1 MYFIFKIRANQGE
14 KKDMKKRIAAVSAAL
29 NRGSFV
35 SIIVGLLVMMSVPT
49 NAALTEPLGPDS
61 ATGKVLF
68 ETLDSLYGLDNLTRV
83 DDYDSSIVDQYWAF
97 ADEAVTATAL
107 ARAKFADFTHMFGFL
122 YGSEGDR
129 FKPLFNTGQ
138 SYYGVFDDEGR
149 APQNR
154 IKKEASFTSKKT
166 GPVFRFGLKI
176 LGHPDHIIWSSA
188 PSDNVVM
195 PKGAAGDGIDHMITF
210 QVTGNNGYSNNTIGN
225 YVIAWEDLKAD
236 NAWGQFDGDYGDLVV
251 ELSGVKSIPEP
262 YSIALFALAGL
273 ALLRHP
279 HRTKIT

>member
-1 MYFIFKIRANQGE
+1 
-14 KKDMKKRIAAVSAAL
+14 MKKRIAAVPAAL
-29 NRGSFV
+29 NRIGII
-35 SIIVGLLVMMSVPT
+35 SIIAGLLVMMSAPT
-49 NAALTEPLGPDS
+49 NAALTEPLSPDS
-61 ATGKVLF
+61 VTGTVLF

-97 ADEAVTATAL
+97 ADEAVTATAI

-122 YGSEGDR
+122 YESEGDR

-149 APQNR
+149 APQNQ
-154 IKKEASFTSKKT
+154 IKKEASFTSKKA

-176 LGHPDHIIWSSA
+176 LSQPGYIWSSA

-195 PKGAAGDGIDHMITF
+195 PKGTAGDGIDHMITY
-210 QVTGNNGYSNNTIGN
+210 QITGNDGYSGNTIGN
-225 YVIAWEDLKAD
+225 YIIAWEDIRAD

-251 ELSGVKSIPEP
+251 ELSGVRSIPEP

-279 HRTKIT
+279 RRTKITR

>member
-1 MYFIFKIRANQGE
+1 
-14 KKDMKKRIAAVSAAL
+14 MKKRIAAVPAAL
-29 NRGSFV
+29 NRIGLIG
-35 SIIVGLLVMMSVPT
+35 IIAGLSVMISVPT

-61 ATGKVLF
+61 VTGKVLF
-68 ETLDSLYGLDNLTRV
+68 ETLDNLYGLDNLTRV

-97 ADEAVTATAL
+97 ADEAVTATAI

-154 IKKEASFTSKKT
+154 IKKEASFTSKKA

-176 LGHPDHIIWSSA
+176 LSQPGYIWSSA
-188 PSDNVVM
+188 PSDNIIM
-195 PKGAAGDGIDHMITF
+195 PKGTAGDGIDHMITF
-210 QVTGNNGYSNNTIGN
+210 QVTGNDGYSNNTIGN

-236 NAWGQFDGDYGDLVV
+236 NTWGHFDGDYGDLVV

>member
-1 MYFIFKIRANQGE
+1 
-14 KKDMKKRIAAVSAAL
+14 MKKCITAVPAAL
-29 NRGSFV
+29 NKIGLIG
-35 SIIVGLLVMMSVPT
+35 IIAGLLIMISAPT

-61 ATGKVLF
+61 VTGKVLF

-83 DDYDSSIVDQYWAF
+83 DDYDSAIVDQYWTF

-149 APQNR
+149 APQNQIPQNQ
-154 IKKEASFTSKKT
+154 IKKEASFTSKKA

-176 LGHPDHIIWSSA
+176 LSQPGYIWSSA

-195 PKGAAGDGIDHMITF
+195 PKGTAGDGIDHMITY
-210 QVTGNNGYSNNTIGN
+210 QITGNDGYSNNTIGN
-225 YVIAWEDLKAD
+225 YIIAWEDLRAD

-251 ELSGVKSIPEP
+251 ELSGVQPMIPEP
-262 YSIALFALAGL
+262 YSIVLFSLAGL
-273 ALLRHP
+273 ALLRHS
-279 HRTKIT
+279 RRAKTT